1 MRFQTP
7 PTRKAKLAAT
17 ARRLQLVSIAMGQIA
32 TKGLEGL
39 RFQEVAKQ
47 AGINN
52 ATLSYHFSTK
62 ETLIQGVV
70 NHLTEELK
78 KTRSDLSGA
87 PMTALQELRLE
98 FDDLRTLLR
107 ARPKLFVVL
116 TELSLRGLR
125 DPAINR
131 MEKNRDGLWRDHL
144 TGMIRRGMEQ
154 GVFRRGINAEAVA
167 TALMAQFKGL
177 GYHATLGKRNH
188 RELDQAIAEVE
199 RQVEHWLV
207 CRSTDAN

>member
-7 PTRKAKLAAT
+7 TRKARLAAT
-17 ARRLQLVSIAMGQIA
+17 ARRLQIVSIAMREIA
-32 TKGLEGL
+32 TKGFEGL

-52 ATLSYHFSTK
+52 ATLSYHFPTK
-62 ETLIQGVV
+62 EALVQGVV
-70 NHLTEELK
+70 NYLTEELK
-78 KTRSDLSGA
+78 KTRSGLGDT

-98 FDDLRTLLR
+98 FDDLRKLLR
-107 ARPKLFVVL
+107 ARPKLFIVL
-116 TELSLRGLR
+116 IELSLRGLR

-131 MEKNRDGLWRDHL
+131 IEKNRDRLWRDHL

-154 GVFRRGINAEAVA
+154 GVFRRRIYAEAVA

-207 CRSTDAN
+207 CAI